1 MEPFEENAMEY
12 KLPYRDYHK
21 ALMKNQLL
29 GLKCNQCGTVT
40 CPPQMSCS
48 NCVSYDLEIMQL
60 SGKGKITTYTTI
72 VVAPEGRETEAPYI
86 IVMVE
91 LEEGP
96 WIMGNLTDM
105 DPTRA
110 GMDLIGKSVEAGC
123 RVFPGDRYSDGPM
136 ARPAFRFAVYP

>member
-1 MEPFEENAMEY
+1 MEY
-12 KLPYRDYHK
+12 KLPFRDYHK
-21 ALMKNQLL
+21 ALLKNRLL
-29 GLKCNQCGTVT
+29 GLKCNQCGRVT

-48 NCVSYDLEIMQL
+48 SCSSYDLEITQL
-60 SGKGKITTYTTI
+60 SGKGKITTFTTI

-86 IVMVE
+86 IVVVE

-105 DPTRA
+105 DPGRA
-110 GMDLIGKSVEAGC
+110 GMDLIGKTVEAGC

-136 ARPAFRFAVYP
+136 ARPAFRFAAHP